1 MRIFVGPFWP
11 FFWGLVGFG
20 LFGVGDVVFL
30 GICRLSKVSL
40 IDCRKIADTLECAR
54 NEYANE

>member
-1 MRIFVGPFWP
+1 
-11 FFWGLVGFG
+11 VGFG